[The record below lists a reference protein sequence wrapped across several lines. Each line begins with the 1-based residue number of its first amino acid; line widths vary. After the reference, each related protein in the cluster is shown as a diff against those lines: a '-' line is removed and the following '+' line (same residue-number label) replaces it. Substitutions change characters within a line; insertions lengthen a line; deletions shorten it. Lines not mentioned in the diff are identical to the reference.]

1 MGNVL
6 PNRTNAGQRNTAAW
20 ERRSPDEALANTP
33 SRSHSADG
41 LRPLGGFGSLL
52 SLVLDYT
59 LLAT

>member
-1 MGNVL
+1 MYCQ
-6 PNRTNAGQRNTAAW
+6 TGQTQGSGTQQRGGGEA
-20 ERRSPDEALANTP
+20 RDEALANTP